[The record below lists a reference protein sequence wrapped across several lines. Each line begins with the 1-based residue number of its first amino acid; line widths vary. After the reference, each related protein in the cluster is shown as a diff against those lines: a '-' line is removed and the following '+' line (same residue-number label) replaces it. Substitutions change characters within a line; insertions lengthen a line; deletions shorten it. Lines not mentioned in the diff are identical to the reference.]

1 MNRDDVQIGSTITN
15 GSSAIRVTER
25 VEKDPRWKTSGWRG
39 PCIPLEEFGGNRGLS
54 TFVPD
59 YLLDGWRD
67 IPFEWRALP
76 GDMEERYAWTA
87 GWLWLRREVRVRPLA
102 AGERV
107 RFKDDTGGGEGVGI
121 VRRAEESGVWVETLF
136 NMWRNAD
143 RAWFV
148 RTADPLPVGLTEDE
162 ADQCRCPVQK
172 CAHRGVEA

>member
-1 MNRDDVQIGSTITN
+1 MDRNDVQIGSTITN

-59 YLLDGWRD
+59 YLLDGWRH

-107 RFKDDTGGGEGVGI
+107 RFRQDQAGEGVGI
-121 VRRAEESGVWVETLF
+121 VRRAQDGNVWVETLF
-136 NMWRNAD
+136 NMWRCYPAELF
-143 RAWFV
+143 A
-148 RTADPLPVGLTEDE
+148 RTADPLPVGLEEDE
-162 ADQCRCPVQK
+162 AVQCRCPVQK